1 MSPYPPRER
10 SCPPLSPARPP
21 RGRGSGGRRRFL
33 SGCAALALVAAV
45 AACGPAAKDEVAGAQ
60 PPGQSQ
66 GEASDGGGSG
76 PSDGG
81 GAGEDG
87 DEDTDGEEHSGDAD
101 KKDRPDVPKPDPADY
116 PGKDEHTAEGAEQA
130 FRYFIAQM
138 IWSYQTGDTEEW
150 NSLYSDSCQSC
161 GRDARGIDDLA
172 SDGLYWSR
180 TPLEFIDTN
189 SYDSKNFETEIV
201 SIVSIGAHEEPIRGN
216 TKTTKEPGGE
226 YAIGGGLDWS
236 DGRWVL
242 GGLEI
247 EAYGG
252 EGDS

>member
-1 MSPYPPRER
+1 VRADVPDGLPADAPVGVTGAVSGRASR
-10 SCPPLSPARPP
+10 S
-21 RGRGSGGRRRFL
+21 GVVRRRFL
-33 SGCAALALVAAV
+33 SGCAAWALVTAV
-45 AACGPAAKDEVAGAQ
+45 AACGPATNDEVAGAEPAEAAQ
-60 PPGQSQ
+60 PAS
-66 GEASDGGGSG
+66 SDGGGDADD
-76 PSDGG
+76 PSDEGG
-81 GAGEDG
+81 EDKEEEAGAG
-87 DEDTDGEEHSGDAD
+87 SGQ
-101 KKDRPDVPKPDPADY
+101 KDRPDVPKPDPDDY

-130 FRYFIAQM
+130 FRYFVAQM